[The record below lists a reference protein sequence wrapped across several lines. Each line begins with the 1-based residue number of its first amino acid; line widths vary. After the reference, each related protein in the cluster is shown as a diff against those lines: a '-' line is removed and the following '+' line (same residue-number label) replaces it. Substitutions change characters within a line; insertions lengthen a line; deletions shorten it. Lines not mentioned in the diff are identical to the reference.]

1 MLSSTA
7 QVRTLTL
14 LNNPP
19 NRQHMDKGK
28 PTTPRLKT
36 LLTIAMLCSVKQ
48 TGGDCGVYAGDA
60 CHFASACIFFFFFF
74 IFFLY
79 FSFVFGAWCKCMSLN
94 YVHLCGLLDQ
104 ICIVF
109 DYFWVNQGCL
119 PQWFSVKWPAQ
130 GAG

>member
-36 LLTIAMLCSVKQ
+36 LLTIAALCSVKQ
-48 TGGDCGVYAGDA
+48 LPVLFSTEEAGGDCGVYAYA
-60 CHFASACIFFFFFF
+60 CMQVMLVTLLLLVSSFSYF
-74 IFFLY
+74 FFLY

-94 YVHLCGLLDQ
+94 LCTSVWTAGSDMH
-104 ICIVF
+104 CI
-109 DYFWVNQGCL
+109 
-119 PQWFSVKWPAQ
+119 
-130 GAG
+130 